1 VSVSA
6 DPIHH
11 TMLFTS
17 SCNVPCDVLLSSV
30 CQEVIDYVP
39 GETHEITVVL
49 MHVDELVYAVV
60 AHNITGSYYRY
71 TQVSMTLEHN
81 ITEE

>member
-1 VSVSA
+1 VSGLSA
-6 DPIHH
+6 DAIHY

-30 CQEVIDYVP
+30 CQDVVDHVP

-49 MHVDELVYAVV
+49 MHVDELVYAIVG
-60 AHNITGSYYRY
+60 HNSTGKATTGILRC
-71 TQVSMTLEHN
+71 Q
-81 ITEE
+81 